1 MYIFLELNQWE
12 VLVAKHIM
20 SECSVLF
27 ETFIESI
34 FTKIIRYNSR
44 EKNITQ
50 VILVNLMF
58 SGTDTNI
65 QIVIKN
71 KAIGTLSTNS
81 SVVAALNEIVWVV
94 IVQSEQSSVRLPF
107 TQ

>member
-1 MYIFLELNQWE
+1 
-12 VLVAKHIM
+12 
-20 SECSVLF
+20 
-27 ETFIESI
+27 
-34 FTKIIRYNSR
+34 
-44 EKNITQ
+44 
-50 VILVNLMF
+50 MF

-81 SVVAALNEIVWVV
+81 LVVAALNEIVWVV